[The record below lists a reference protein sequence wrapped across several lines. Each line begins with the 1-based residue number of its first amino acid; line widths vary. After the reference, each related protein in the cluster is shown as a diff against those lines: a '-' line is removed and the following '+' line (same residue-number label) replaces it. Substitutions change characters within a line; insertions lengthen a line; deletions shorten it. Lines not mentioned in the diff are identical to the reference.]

1 MFTVIVVTI
10 GAVALL
16 ITTGYLVGTRRGLEA
31 REALRKQSAI
41 DTEELAR
48 LRERVAEQHG
58 DEEKLRVAIQRVLSP
73 LVQREQLA
81 QDLARVENRTGT
93 QRDLTA
99 LLDQVAERGNLSA
112 VLLSDEQGLPL
123 AASSGARDLERLGAT
138 SSLMLL
144 LADRLARDESHT
156 PVSLLVHD
164 ADNSV
169 TLCRLF
175 HVDKQRLSLTAVSR
189 GVQLGPAALDPVLV
203 PLQTALVGGGD
214 EDQRA
219 G

>member
-16 ITTGYLVGTRRGLEA
+16 ITTGYLLGTQRGREA
-31 REALRKQSAI
+31 REALRRQNAA
-41 DTEELAR
+41 DAEELAR
-48 LRERVAEQHG
+48 LHERVAEQHG

-81 QDLARVENRTGT
+81 HDLARLENQSGT
-93 QRDLTA
+93 QRNLTA
-99 LLDQVAERGNLSA
+99 LLDQIADKGNLSA

-123 AASSGARDLERLGAT
+123 AASRNARDLDRLGAT

-144 LADRLARDESHT
+144 LADRLARDESHA
-156 PVSLLVHD
+156 PVSLLVND

-189 GVQLGPAALDPVLV
+189 GVQLAPAALDPVLV
-203 PLQTALVGGGD
+203 PLQAALMGSSQIVSD
-214 EDQRA
+214 
-219 G
+219 

>member
-1 MFTVIVVTI
+1 MT
-10 GAVALL
+10 
-16 ITTGYLVGTRRGLEA
+16 
-31 REALRKQSAI
+31 
-41 DTEELAR
+41 
-48 LRERVAEQHG
+48 
-58 DEEKLRVAIQRVLSP
+58 
-73 LVQREQLA
+73 
-81 QDLARVENRTGT
+81 NR
-93 QRDLTA
+93 
-99 LLDQVAERGNLSA
+99 
-112 VLLSDEQGLPL
+112 
-123 AASSGARDLERLGAT
+123 ASSRSQQRRRDLERLGAT

-203 PLQTALVGGGD
+203 PLQTALVGGAR
-214 EDQRA
+214 EEE
-219 G
+219 